1 MHCSNYLQLYERR
14 HGVERFGLISII
26 VLPNEYRKERKSG
39 EVCMCNIVI
48 ILDHAPYLGKEEAKD
63 VKGTVKFY
71 RINEFQDLVGLRIVV
86 SHCARVS

>member
-1 MHCSNYLQLYERR
+1 
-14 HGVERFGLISII
+14 
-26 VLPNEYRKERKSG
+26 
-39 EVCMCNIVI
+39 MCNIVI